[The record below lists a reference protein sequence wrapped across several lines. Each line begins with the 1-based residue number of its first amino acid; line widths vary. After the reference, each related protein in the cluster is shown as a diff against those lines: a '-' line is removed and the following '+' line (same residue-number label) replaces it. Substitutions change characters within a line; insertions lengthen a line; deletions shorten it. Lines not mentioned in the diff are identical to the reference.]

1 MVRYKQEGWCE
12 KAPAARGGCA
22 NFATGKK
29 AKAAKA
35 KGKKKAREQ
44 RKRDAEA
51 QEAKAQEARER
62 EAAEREAAK
71 REAQRQRFEA
81 SSVRTS
87 LCECT
92 CRWVCNGGC
101 RGSRWFSGKRC
112 G

>member
-1 MVRYKQEGWCE
+1 MQRYKAQGWCE

-87 LCECT
+87 
-92 CRWVCNGGC
+92 VSAPAGGFAVANAEAPDGPLV
-101 RGSRWFSGKRC
+101 RPLR
-112 G
+112 